1 MEQKKKLQSVIKEM
15 KQKME
20 AERSKFKRD
29 LLYGRPSLGSKYYK
43 II

>member
-1 MEQKKKLQSVIKEM
+1 M

-29 LLYGRPSLGSKYYK
+29 MLYGRPNVGSKFWF
-43 II
+43 